1 MESSIHIGL
10 RFFADLGV
18 DETLMRKGLSAAL
31 SQGADDADLFF
42 EYRSSQQLGLLD
54 GAVDRAYAGVNLGVG
69 IRAVKGGKTGYA
81 YTEDLAIDAVTNAAR
96 MAASVADLN
105 NRYRPKPLK
114 YSKHPD
120 FYPVQKAWD
129 EVGIEQELPLLQR
142 INERAFGL
150 SDHVEKISASLA
162 HSETHVLHV
171 HSNGYVSYDYRPM
184 GRVSVQCTA
193 QRNGKTETNGFS
205 QAARQG
211 FELFDLNNLDSI
223 TDEAVRRTLFLFDAT
238 PAPAGQFPLV
248 LAAGASGI
256 LLHEAIGHGM
266 EADFNRKG
274 ISIYAD
280 KLGKKIAPDD
290 VTIVDDGTVLN
301 ARGAV
306 NHDDE
311 GVSGERTVLVENG
324 VLRSYMH
331 DRVSAHLMGVE
342 PTGNGRRQSFRHP
355 PLPRMRST
363 YMTAGSREPEEILQS
378 VKYGIYASSFTN
390 GSVMIGAGDF
400 SFYIKTG
407 YLIENGQLTQPIKD
421 TNIIGNGPEVLRM
434 TDMVA
439 NDFKMDNGNWVC
451 GKDGQSVPVSL
462 GMPTCRVAT
471 ITVGGVNEP
480 SS

>member
-1 MESSIHIGL
+1 
-10 RFFADLGV
+10 
-18 DETLMRKGLSAAL
+18 
-31 SQGADDADLFF
+31 
-42 EYRSSQQLGLLD
+42 
-54 GAVDRAYAGVNLGVG
+54 
-69 IRAVKGGKTGYA
+69 
-81 YTEDLAIDAVTNAAR
+81 

-105 NRYRPKPLK
+105 NRYRPKPLE
-114 YSKHPD
+114 YARHPE
-120 FYPVQKAWD
+120 FYPIENQWNT
-129 EVGIEQELPLLQR
+129 VGIEQELPLLQR

-150 SDHVEKISASLA
+150 SEDVEKISASLA
-162 HSETHVLHV
+162 HSESHVLHV
-171 HSNGYVSYDYRPM
+171 HSNGFVSYDYRPM

-193 QRNGKTETNGFS
+193 QRNGQRETNGFS
-205 QAARQG
+205 RAGRTG
-211 FELFDLNNLDSI
+211 FELFDFEHLDSV
-223 TDEAVRRTLFLFDAT
+223 TDEAVKRTLFLFEAE

-280 KLGKKIAPDD
+280 KLGKKIASDE

-324 VLRSYMH
+324 VLKTYMH
-331 DRVSAHLMGVE
+331 DRVSANLMGVD

-363 YMTAGSREPEEILQS
+363 YMTAGPREPEEILRS
-378 VKYGIYASSFTN
+378 VDYGVYATSFTN

-421 TNIIGNGPEVLRM
+421 TNIIGNGPDVLRM

-439 NDFKMDNGNWVC
+439 SDFKMDDGNWVC

-462 GMPTCRVAT
+462 GMPTCRVES

-480 SS
+480 AS

>member
-1 MESSIHIGL
+1 MKPPLSVGL
-10 RFFADLGV
+10 KFFSDLGV
-18 DETLMRKGLSAAL
+18 DETLMQKGLISAL
-31 SQGADDADLFF
+31 SQGADEADLFF

-54 GAVDRAYAGVNLGVG
+54 GAVDRAYAGINLGVG
-69 IRAVKGGKTGYA
+69 IRAIKDGKTGYA
-81 YTEDLAIDAVTNAAR
+81 YTEDLGLDAVTNAAR

-105 NRYRPKPLK
+105 NRYRPKALN

-120 FYPVQKAWD
+120 FYPVQKPWN
-129 EVGIEQELPLLQR
+129 EVGIEQELPLLHR
-142 INERAFGL
+142 INERAFSL
-150 SDHVEKISASLA
+150 SEDIEKVSASLA
-162 HSETHVLHV
+162 HSDSHVLHV
-171 HSNGYVSYDYRPM
+171 HSNGFVSYDYRPM
-184 GRVSVQCTA
+184 ARISVQCTA
-193 QRNGKTETNGFS
+193 LRDGQRETNGFS
-205 QAARQG
+205 QAGRLG
-211 FELFDLNNLDSI
+211 FELFDASNLDSI
-223 TDEAVRRTLFLFDAT
+223 TDQAVERTLFLFDAQ

-248 LAAGASGI
+248 LASGASGI

-280 KLGKKIAPDD
+280 KLGQKIAPDE
-290 VTIVDDGTVLN
+290 VTIVDDGTVPN

-311 GVSGERTVLVENG
+311 GISGQRTVLVENG
-324 VLRSYMH
+324 ILKSYMH
-331 DRVSAHLMGVE
+331 DRVSAALMDVE

-363 YMTAGSREPEEILQS
+363 YMTAGPREREEIIQS

-407 YLIENGQLTQPIKD
+407 YLIEDGRLTRPIKD
-421 TNIIGNGPEVLRM
+421 TNIIGNGPDVLRM
-434 TDMVA
+434 TDMVG

-462 GMPTCRVAT
+462 GMPTCRVQT